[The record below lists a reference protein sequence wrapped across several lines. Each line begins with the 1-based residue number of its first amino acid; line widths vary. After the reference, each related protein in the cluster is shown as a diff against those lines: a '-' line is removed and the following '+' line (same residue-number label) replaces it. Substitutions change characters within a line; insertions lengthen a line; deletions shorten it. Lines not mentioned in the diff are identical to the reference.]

1 MFENGNYKIR
11 QWKVTL
17 YGDELFGK
25 KRRIL
30 TVIGTFIDVCI
41 KIKYIMDDENYTSMF
56 IEEVDKWKK

>member
-17 YGDELFGK
+17 YGDEFFGK

-30 TVIGTFIDVCI
+30 TVLGTFIDVCI

-56 IEEVDKWKK
+56 IEEVK